1 MIKHENYYR
10 LIVAKKHQTWFCQLE
25 QKREIFQFNSYWTI
39 RGSVEDESYLGLM
52 KKVAEEGWIDKV
64 NSNE

>member
-10 LIVAKKHQTWFCQLE
+10 LIVAKKDQTWFCQLE
-25 QKREIFQFNSYWTI
+25 QKSEILDSYWGVC
-39 RGSVEDESYLGLM
+39 GSVEDESYLGLM